1 MPINTTTTTVHE
13 FEAESFEALQLRLAL
28 RVVGHPCFVI
38 FAVRT
43 CRPSGHPALGL
54 HSMLP
59 NFPNQP
65 PRRCSYCMHHRH
77 PRNRQPDRS
86 RSGSTNRL
94 LPPGHT
100 LETAPHARRR
110 GSIYRST
117 GVRGWFERN
126 RPHRAH
132 RRTTS
137 RQSPYHTS
145 SCNKTTSQLPKTRST
160 TSKATEVI
168 LERYSRLLRASTR
181 GRFFRTN
188 VSKASSDP
196 NSSRIDFSTK
206 ARSAGLKHLAFRVW
220 GLGFGA

>member
-1 MPINTTTTTVHE
+1 M
-13 FEAESFEALQLRLAL
+13 
-28 RVVGHPCFVI
+28 
-38 FAVRT
+38 
-43 CRPSGHPALGL
+43 
-54 HSMLP
+54 
-59 NFPNQP
+59 
-65 PRRCSYCMHHRH
+65 
-77 PRNRQPDRS
+77 
-86 RSGSTNRL
+86 
-94 LPPGHT
+94 
-100 LETAPHARRR
+100 
-110 GSIYRST
+110 
-117 GVRGWFERN
+117 RGWFERN

-168 LERYSRLLRASTR
+168 LERYSRLLRPSTR